1 MKVMKNIKKGAI
13 LLLSIFLIYLGYWSM
28 LHDSDCG
35 ALTFATIIVGLIIHL
50 AIIQLTNQ

>member
-13 LLLSIFLIYLGYWSM
+13 LLLSTFLIYLGYWSM

-35 ALTFATIIVGLIIHL
+35 ALTFATIIVALMIHL